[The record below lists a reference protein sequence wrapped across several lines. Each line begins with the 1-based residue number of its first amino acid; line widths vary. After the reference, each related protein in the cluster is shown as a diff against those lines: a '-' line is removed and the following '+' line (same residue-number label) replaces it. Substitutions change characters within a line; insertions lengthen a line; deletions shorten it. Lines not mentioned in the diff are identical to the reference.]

1 MFKTRKRGWGIC
13 CLDDIPKGQFIC
25 VYTGNIFDEELAN
38 LVGKIYGDEY
48 FAELDLIEVV
58 ENQKLGYESNAE
70 DVEQLSS
77 VSTSSNSSKMSGNTG
92 ASIIIN

>member
-1 MFKTRKRGWGIC
+1 MFKTEKRGWGIR
-13 CLDDIPKGQFIC
+13 CLDDIPKEQFIC

-70 DVEQLSS
+70 DVEQLSG
-77 VSTSSNSSKMSGNTG
+77 VSSSSNSSKMSGNTG